1 MKNMTLAH
9 ITEVC
14 GGIYFGP
21 EEKENSGS
29 HGYRDGQPESGRG
42 KSLRCNSG

>member
-21 EEKENSGS
+21 EEKKTAEV
-29 HGYRDGQPESGRG
+29 PESGRG

>member
-21 EEKENSGS
+21 EEKKTAEVT
-29 HGYRDGQPESGRG
+29 DIVPESGRG
-42 KSLRCNSG
+42 KPLRCNSG